1 MLPAIIALAVIPVNG
16 LTPGLG
22 LVILL
27 LAAGAIGIIA
37 VRIRYALVAF
47 LFLDYPEYSLSFI
60 PLYFLGVLSFGVAGM
75 WVISYSKAAVAA
87 FYRDIMAGI
96 RAGSAEA

>member
-1 MLPAIIALAVIPVNG
+1 MR
-16 LTPGLG
+16 
-22 LVILL
+22 LL
-27 LAAGAIGIIA
+27 KL
-37 VRIRYALVAF
+37 Y
-47 LFLDYPEYSLSFI
+47 LSFI